1 MTTDIDTDDQ
11 AGFEAEFFGT
21 EAPEAEESENEV
33 EDAPEDDD
41 QPEDNGAEDAPDDP
55 LAPED
60 EEEPEDED
68 EPEEEV
74 DRPGKN
80 RKSAQ
85 ARINELTAKVR
96 ETERREAADKATF
109 MQRIEELEAAVKE
122 NKPKAKVQD
131 ILPDGAPKP
140 DDLDED
146 GDPVYALGEFDPNFL
161 RDLTKFTFKEEMK
174 AAETKREQDS
184 IQAKIEEEREIIK
197 TQWVDRLDKYEEAV
211 PDIREK
217 ISDLTNTFQSVEP
230 GYGEYLATTLMV
242 SDYGVQIMEYL
253 SDNIGEAQ
261 KIVASGPAAATLALG
276 RLEARFVK
284 AETPAE
290 DKLVKQQKVTEAG
303 TPPESANRG
312 RGAKFNV
319 PIDTDNQDAFEK
331 EFFKK
336 R

>member
-21 EAPEAEESENEV
+21 EAPKAEEPENEV
-33 EDAPEDDD
+33 VETPETDD
-41 QPEDNGAEDAPDDP
+41 QPEDDGAETPDDP

-68 EPEEEV
+68 APEEEV
-74 DRPGKN
+74 DKPGKN

-96 ETERREAADKATF
+96 ETERREAAEKATF
-109 MQRIEELEAAVKE
+109 MRRIEELEAAVKE
-122 NKPKAKVQD
+122 SKPKAKVQD
-131 ILPDGAPKP
+131 ILPEGAPKP
-140 DDLDED
+140 DALDED
-146 GDPVYALGEFDPNFL
+146 GEPVYALGEFDPNFL

-174 AAETKREQDS
+174 EAEKQREQNA
-184 IQAKIEEEREIIK
+184 IQAKIEEEREVIK
-197 TQWVDRLDKYEEAV
+197 TQWVDRLDKYEEDV

-290 DKLVKQQKVTEAG
+290 DKPKQQKVTEAG